1 MKADTL
7 KKSILQWAIEGKL
20 VPQLESEPEVSQ
32 IGEAPEDVPFS
43 IPEKWKWVKLDFV
56 VNLENGDRGSNYP
69 AKSKLTTKNTGL
81 PFVSAINLQNNKIS
95 TKNLLYLTDKQFS
108 QLRSGHIKSGDC
120 LYCIRG
126 SIGKFGFADA
136 DGGAIASSLVIL
148 RVKKYI
154 SREYFSTVISSS
166 CIKNQIQYSRN
177 GSAQPNL
184 GAKVFAGFLIPL
196 PPLEE
201 QHRIVA
207 KLNELLPL
215 VETYGQEQEALEKL
229 EKEFPDKLRASLLQE
244 AIQGKL
250 VPQLE
255 SEPEVEQI
263 GEAPEDVPFA
273 IPEKWKWVRVSDV
286 AHTNP
291 KVTAQTSST
300 EVSFIP
306 MAALSAGYTSQITL
320 DAKRSWGTV
329 KNGYT
334 RFTDGDVLLAKI
346 TPCFQNRKSTIAKKL
361 SNGIGCGSSE
371 FHVLRVSKEY
381 VTQEYLLMFL
391 KSQWFITYGVE
402 NFKGTAG
409 QQRLGTSDLKNCL
422 FPLPPLSEQHRI
434 VEELNELLGSV
445 SQLEHTVSVP

>member
-32 IGEAPEDVPFS
+32 IGEAPEDVPFA

-136 DGGAIASSLVIL
+136 DGGAIASSLIIL

-154 SREYFSTVISSS
+154 SREYFNTVLSSS
-166 CIKNQIQYSRN
+166 CIKNQIQYSKN

-215 VETYGQEQEALEKL
+215 VETYGKEQEALENL
-229 EKEFPDKLRASLLQE
+229 EKVFPDKLRASLLQE

-263 GEAPEDVPFA
+263 GDAPEDMPFE
-273 IPEKWKWVRVSDV
+273 IPEKWKWVNLHSTLKAISDGS
-286 AHTNP
+286 HNP
-291 KVTAQTSST
+291 PPNVGHGVPVLSAKNVVNGIIDTSSVTRWTT
-300 EVSFIP
+300 EEQWSIEDKKIHIQ
-306 MAALSAGYTSQITL
+306 S
-320 DAKRSWGTV
+320 
-329 KNGYT
+329 
-334 RFTDGDVLLAKI
+334 GDVLL
-346 TPCFQNRKSTIAKKL
+346 TIV
-361 SNGIGCGSSE
+361 GTIGRTAVVPNDCEKFMLQRS
-371 FHVLRVSKEY
+371 VCVMKPKEC
-381 VTQEYLLMFL
+381 VNPKFL
-391 KSQWFITYGVE
+391 ALILNSPSLFEWIMDHAS
-402 NFKGTAG
+402 GTAQKG
-409 QQRLGTSDLKNCL
+409 IYLKTVKQIPI
-422 FPLPPLSEQHRI
+422 PLPSIEEQRRI
-434 VEELNELLGSV
+434 VAKLNELLGSI
-445 SQLEHTVSVP
+445 SQLEQTISTP